1 MFRFNQGDTTG
12 LFAIANATALVL
24 GFELGKF
31 FFDQNAMRKHLRG
44 CFEKGSM
51 TLFPV
56 KKTRRAEGRVKSE
69 DSIEVF
75 RDCRMPQLPSVD
87 MIQCSTCNE

>member
-1 MFRFNQGDTTG
+1 
-12 LFAIANATALVL
+12 
-24 GFELGKF
+24 
-31 FFDQNAMRKHLRG
+31 
-44 CFEKGSM
+44 M

-75 RDCRMPQLPSVD
+75 CDCRMPQLPSVD
-87 MIQCSTCNE
+87 MIQCSTCNEWFHVNLCVQVPSKAMECTKEVWFCHQCQ